1 VSEVEV
7 VLPVVEVLAELDD
20 AVVVLVGVKLDAVE
34 DEETLPLV
42 DGGLDELDEV
52 RLELVEDVNKE
63 AEELEDADEVLED
76 VDEALEGV
84 DEELED
90 MNEPLLEELDVEFDN
105 VEVEET
111 VLLLR
116 EVEAEL
122 ELKVVVALTEEGV
135 DVTLTDDED
144 ELAVAAPELD
154 ELSA

>member
-84 DEELED
+84 DEKLED